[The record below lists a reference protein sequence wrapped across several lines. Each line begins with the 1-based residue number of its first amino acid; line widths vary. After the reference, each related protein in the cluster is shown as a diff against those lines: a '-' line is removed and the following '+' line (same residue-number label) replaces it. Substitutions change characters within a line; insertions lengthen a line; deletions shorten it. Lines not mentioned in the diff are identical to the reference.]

1 MTRLKKAA
9 FLLALI
15 VCLLSCKKEYN
26 SIGLNMEDDLM
37 GTTMETFNVKAW
49 SVLHDTINTTNL
61 NNQQLGELHD
71 PVFGKTTASVYAQFL
86 QSGSTPSFG
95 EAATIDSIVLTL
107 QTAGYYGDTSATLRF
122 EVYEL
127 NEDLSTSDSKYY
139 NYSTTGHYYDNL
151 VNSPGAGYQIQPN
164 TPLSINGEI
173 LAPHLRIRMRPDF
186 GQRLI
191 DESVNWITNENI
203 LEDFKGLYITVT
215 SNHPTGCIFSCNM
228 TSSLSGLTIY
238 FHNTSGDGYSYT
250 FRPSESG
257 ITYNNFNHYDYNDAC
272 QDLRRQIIG
281 HDTSNIKCLY
291 LQAMGGVR
299 ARIGFPGIK
308 ERFSVF
314 NNKVVIN
321 RAELVISDCNPSEA
335 IFTHPSNLS
344 IQAVMKDGSL
354 YYIPDDDML
363 SADGYFGG
371 TYNASKGEYRIR
383 ITQYLQQLILSQ
395 GNYADYFYLI
405 VKGSGVHAQRLEF
418 YSSTPDILSEN
429 KKLRVEIA
437 YSTY

>member
-1 MTRLKKAA
+1 MTHLKKAA
-9 FLLALI
+9 LLIALI

-26 SIGLNMEDDLM
+26 SIGLNMEDDLL
-37 GTTMETFNVKAW
+37 GTTMETFDVKAW
-49 SVLHDTINTTNL
+49 SVTYDTLNTTNL
-61 NNQQLGELHD
+61 SNQQLGELHD

-95 EAATIDSIVLTL
+95 EDAYVDSVVLTL
-107 QTAGYYGDTSATLRF
+107 QTASYYGDTTAALRF

-127 NEDLSTSDSKYY
+127 NEDLSTTDNKYY
-139 NYSTTGHYYDNL
+139 NYSTSEHYYDNL
-151 VNSPGAGYQIQPN
+151 LNSPGTGYQIRPN
-164 TPLSINGEI
+164 TPLTINGEI
-173 LAPHLRIRMRPDF
+173 LSPHLRIRLRPDF

-191 DESVNWITNENI
+191 NESSDWYTDEAL
-203 LEDFKGLYITVT
+203 LEDFKGLYITVS

-238 FHNTSGDGYSYT
+238 YHNTAGDGYSYT

-257 ITYNNFNHYDYNDAC
+257 ISYNNYNHYDYADAN
-272 QDLRRQIIG
+272 QDLRRQIIN
-281 HDTSNIKCLY
+281 HDTTNISRVY
-291 LQAMGGVR
+291 LQSMAGVR
-299 ARIGFPGIK
+299 ARIGFPGIR

-321 RAELVISDCNPSEA
+321 RAELVISDCNPYEA
-335 IFTHPSNLS
+335 VFTHPTGLS

-363 SADGYFGG
+363 SPDGYFGG
-371 TYNASKGEYRIR
+371 TYDANKGEYRIR

-405 VKGSGVHAQRLEF
+405 VKGSGIHATRLEF
-418 YSSTPDILSEN
+418 HSSTPDALLPN
-429 KKLRVEIA
+429 KKLRVEVA